1 MLILVNDDLI
11 LNGRCDV
18 LTNTTDVL
26 RLTFLIYLSEICLI
40 LPKTFWIKLEP
51 D

>member
-18 LTNTTDVL
+18 LTNTTDVHVE
-26 RLTFLIYLSEICLI
+26 S
-40 LPKTFWIKLEP
+40 
-51 D
+51 